1 MKHLTISTVIPTFN
15 RGHLLARAISS
26 VLSQQADDDE
36 LIVVDDGSTD
46 DTSKIVKQFG
56 SSVRYILTKN
66 EGAGAARNRGIKEST
81 KDLVAF
87 LDSDDEWMPNHN
99 AILRTFMETRPD
111 ILFSFTNYIAR
122 FADSRERR
130 FSLET
135 QHGQALD
142 WQQIIGP
149 AQPASNFFS
158 LPEGVEEFDC
168 HEGDQLYLSALS
180 NSYVCVNTMIVRR
193 VQAGSAF
200 RFAVGTPTAEEWECG
215 ARLARA
221 GKSAYL
227 HCETAYA
234 YHHAGARLTDAD
246 SFQHATS
253 RLAFIEE
260 IWGQD
265 SEFLAEH
272 GELYHQQVQ
281 HEILLRVGGLLLRG
295 RNTEAR
301 KELARLDSAPIS
313 YKLLASLPGPLSKRL
328 LDLRRT
334 IRSSGQK

>member
-1 MKHLTISTVIPTFN
+1 MKHLTISAVIPTYN

-26 VLSQQADDDE
+26 VLVQQAHDDE

-46 DTSKIVKQFG
+46 DTSEVIKQFG
-56 SSVRYILTKN
+56 SLVKYILTKN

-111 ILFSFTNYIAR
+111 ILFSFTNYAAR
-122 FADSRERR
+122 FADNTERR
-130 FSLET
+130 FSLES
-135 QHGQALD
+135 QHGQPLD

-149 AQPASNFFS
+149 KKLAGSFLS
-158 LPEGVEEFDC
+158 LPEGVEDFDC
-168 HEGDQLYLSALS
+168 HEGDRLYLSQLS

-193 VQAGSAF
+193 VEAGSAF
-200 RFAVGTPTAEEWECG
+200 KFAVGTPTAEEWECG
-215 ARLARA
+215 ARLAKA

-227 HCETAYA
+227 HCETAWA
-234 YHHAGARLTDAD
+234 YHHSGARLTDAD

-253 RLAFIEE
+253 RLAFLEE
-260 IWGQD
+260 VWGKD
-265 SEFLAEH
+265 NDFLSEH
-272 GELYHQQVQ
+272 GELYRQQVQ

-295 RNTEAR
+295 QNVEAR
-301 KELARLDSAPIS
+301 KEMGRLDSAPFS
-313 YKLLASLPGPLSKRL
+313 YKLLSSLPGPLSKRL
-328 LDLRRT
+328 LDLRRA
-334 IRSSGQK
+334 IRSLGQK